1 MSISPFLIEIDRY
14 MLDCSAKGLSPK
26 TLKSYEQ
33 TLKLFARYLLDNFE
47 INDVKSVKASIYGL
61 IFGQL
66 KKEASS
72 R

>member
-14 MLDCSAKGLSPK
+14 MLDCSAKGLSSK

-33 TLKLFARYLLDNFE
+33 TLKLFSRYLLDNFE